1 MILRR
6 GPGCHC
12 SCFPWPECEGGGYR
26 VLGLAPFGVQPW
38 WVWGFPRLGFL
49 PLPLGLEGSKA
60 AVARSS
66 RACSLLGT
74 TELWA
79 SREISCPFR
88 MCPSPLGGVGG
99 ARSKQRLWSRPR
111 VRSLPRDVQ
120 TAGGRGRCAGAGA
133 AARPR
138 ACTQAS
144 LPASATPL
152 WQRQWEWGGDAEP
165 RTPVACSFLSFT
177 SCVHRATGPGRSQ
190 GSLQTVRTWWP
201 GAC

>member
-1 MILRR
+1 M
-6 GPGCHC
+6 
-12 SCFPWPECEGGGYR
+12 
-26 VLGLAPFGVQPW
+26 LGLAPFGVQPW

-99 ARSKQRLWSRPR
+99 GTFKATALEQAPCQVSAAGCADSWRARAVCW
-111 VRSLPRDVQ
+111 
-120 TAGGRGRCAGAGA
+120 GRGRCSAEGLHAGIAPSQ
-133 AARPR
+133 RH
-138 ACTQAS
+138 
-144 LPASATPL
+144 PL
-152 WQRQWEWGGDAEP
+152 VAEAVGMGWG
-165 RTPVACSFLSFT
+165 R
-177 SCVHRATGPGRSQ
+177 
-190 GSLQTVRTWWP
+190 
-201 GAC
+201 